1 MKKYTSKQQI
11 AHWAGFVS
19 TIILIASGFKFSA
32 GASLTLDKAI
42 FFHSIIGVIFVSI
55 TGYRFYLLRT
65 QAQPVKL
72 TTGNPLKDYLHK
84 LNNKLLYII
93 SPLLGFTGLAA
104 LVVLIVINTYGMHA
118 AVSNFNGFEN
128 FIPPPI
134 FVHSILGYI
143 LLGLFTVHL
152 IGIGL
157 HHLQF
162 GNVAW
167 KRMT

>member
-1 MKKYTSKQQI
+1 MKKYSSQQQL
-11 AHWAGFVS
+11 AHWAGFIS
-19 TIILIASGFKFSA
+19 TLILIASGFIFST
-32 GASLTLDKAI
+32 GVSLTLQKGI
-42 FFHSIIGVIFVSI
+42 IFHSIIGILFVGI

-72 TTGNPLKDYLHK
+72 TTGSPLKDYLHT
-84 LNNKLLYII
+84 LNNRLLYII

-104 LVVLIVINTYGMHA
+104 LIVLIVINNYGMHA
-118 AVSNFNGFEN
+118 VVSNFNGFEN

-134 FVHSILGYI
+134 IVHSFLGYVLI
-143 LLGLFTVHL
+143 GLFSVHL